1 MDLLQSE
8 SVRQT
13 VLTLC
18 DILGSSQSKRNKIT
32 RSEACP
38 ILRLTPPTT
47 SDSQDANCE
56 ILIASLEAED
66 SEDTTGSDQ
75 TPYAVVSSL
84 HSVKVTFT
92 GLPNLSE
99 RFSATFPPVL
109 GDLCRLVSQLI
120 KVTGVKQLRI
130 QVDPSTAERI
140 PQSSVQPKLLDN
152 VSIRHFLSSAFV
164 FCHLL
169 RVPGETRLESL
180 LDLKAGDALVTIG
193 DQPQCSMRV
202 AVSSCLNG
210 EDEAVNE
217 ELEHCIAES
226 SKRSA
231 PVYLCI
237 LFNEIRTCE
246 WYLKTRKEVECQRK
260 RLPNHDVTRVQ
271 VKSDSGLKI
280 RVILFDFQ
288 QGECYQDTGALPAE
302 QVLSEFSDDQ
312 FLRAAVSKCEQL
324 AQEHSF
330 QLECFTVPC
339 RNTAHMLQAA
349 AEVAQEAQKQSAEA
363 ASPAHTPGALHFL
376 AATGDASK
384 LAQLL
389 EADPSVLQDP
399 HKSFPHRTALLCA
412 AAASVADF
420 SQGSEAHAECFEIL
434 ISRGADPQAADSR
447 KHSVWHCAVLSNN
460 IPLLNTLL
468 ANHRADI
475 NSADGSCMTPLLLAV
490 EEENAPVAEML
501 LDNGAN
507 SQLTDKAGQSALTM
521 AVSAGNLEL
530 VKTVLKHEP
539 EILRDSGAEKYASI
553 YWSAWKQGYQD
564 ICLHLLHT
572 KFGLTEHSI
581 SEAEKLNCLIS

>member
-1 MDLLQSE
+1 MDPLQSE
-8 SVRQT
+8 SIRQT
-13 VLTLC
+13 VLTRC
-18 DILGSSQSKRNKIT
+18 DILGSSQSTRKKIT
-32 RSEACP
+32 RPVKACP
-38 ILRLTPPTT
+38 VLRLTPSTT
-47 SDSQDANCE
+47 SDSQDAICE
-56 ILIASLEAED
+56 IVIASLEAED

-109 GDLCRLVSQLI
+109 SDLCRLVSQLI
-120 KVTGVKQLRI
+120 KVTGVQQLRI

-140 PQSSVQPKLLDN
+140 LQSSVQPQLLDD

-180 LDLKAGDALVTIG
+180 LNLKAGDALVTIG

-202 AVSSCLNG
+202 AVTSCLNG

-246 WYLKTRKEVECQRK
+246 WYLRTRKEVECQRK

-271 VKSDSGLKI
+271 VKSKSGLKI
-280 RVILFDFQ
+280 RIILFDFQ
-288 QGECYQDTGALPAE
+288 QEGRYQDTGALPAE

-349 AEVAQEAQKQSAEA
+349 AESSGSPKAE
-363 ASPAHTPGALHFL
+363 
-376 AATGDASK
+376 
-384 LAQLL
+384 
-389 EADPSVLQDP
+389 
-399 HKSFPHRTALLCA
+399 R
-412 AAASVADF
+412 
-420 SQGSEAHAECFEIL
+420 
-434 ISRGADPQAADSR
+434 
-447 KHSVWHCAVLSNN
+447 
-460 IPLLNTLL
+460 
-468 ANHRADI
+468 
-475 NSADGSCMTPLLLAV
+475 
-490 EEENAPVAEML
+490 
-501 LDNGAN
+501 
-507 SQLTDKAGQSALTM
+507 
-521 AVSAGNLEL
+521 
-530 VKTVLKHEP
+530 
-539 EILRDSGAEKYASI
+539 
-553 YWSAWKQGYQD
+553 
-564 ICLHLLHT
+564 
-572 KFGLTEHSI
+572 
-581 SEAEKLNCLIS
+581 